1 MFFPLVA
8 DREKFQRSLKEQRL
22 RHGSERILVV
32 DDEEHVREMICRMLE
47 TLGYGVEFVES
58 GQEALDLVKKT
69 EPFDVVI
76 LDMNMPTM
84 SGKETFF
91 KLKEIMPDLRVVIST
106 GYSNASLEPTPLHD
120 LVDGFLQKPY
130 QMEELSKVLR
140 DVFDEKQD

>member
-32 DDEEHVREMICRMLE
+32 DDEEHVREMICRMLQ
-47 TLGYGVEFVES
+47 TLGHDVEFVES
-58 GQEALDLVKKT
+58 GQEAIDLVEKK
-69 EPFDVVI
+69 ELFDLVI

-84 SGKETFF
+84 SGKDTFF
-91 KLKEIMPDLRVVIST
+91 KLKEIKPDLRVVIST
-106 GYSNASLEPTPLHD
+106 GYSNASLEPTNLND
-120 LVDGFLQKPY
+120 FVDGFLQKPY

-140 DVFDEKQD
+140 DVFDEKHD